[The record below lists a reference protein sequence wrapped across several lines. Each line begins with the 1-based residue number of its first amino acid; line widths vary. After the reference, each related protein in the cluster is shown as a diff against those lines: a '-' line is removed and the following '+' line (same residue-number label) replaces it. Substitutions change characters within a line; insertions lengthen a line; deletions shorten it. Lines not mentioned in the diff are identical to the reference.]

1 MEAIWEPKKLP
12 RAHVVSPPGNGNP
25 GKSWEIIG
33 FYLQSMANFL
43 EIMGNSPKSRAE
55 A

>member
-25 GKSWEIIG
+25 GNHGKSWVFTWKYG
-33 FYLQSMANFL
+33 
-43 EIMGNSPKSRAE
+43 
-55 A
+55 